1 MSYDDG
7 NCKFRSLDKL
17 FLNSRQPGGKKE
29 FYGIIETLV
38 ITTAEMIVALITR
51 RSSWLIAEEITA

>member
-1 MSYDDG
+1 M
-7 NCKFRSLDKL
+7 FRSLDKL